1 MTLIV
6 IDQALNTSR
15 EALVK
20 LKYDKKRLEELNKH
34 YPQLEEKR
42 QSAWKQLEKENKDV
56 ERIAGV
62 SLQSFVAT
70 ILNNRIEKL
79 EKEEYEAIEAKRIY
93 DAITYELEELKADI
107 EHLKSAL
114 NKQSEVEVAYQE
126 AYEDKKNFIVLKSP
140 KIWEAVQQLELRNAD
155 IDSDIKEID
164 EAVRASRVVLKST
177 KSAIAELKD
186 AKNLGVLDMVG
197 GGLLVTMAKRNHM
210 SQAQAIIND
219 LNVSLKRFSKELRDV
234 NMEMISPID
243 IENYMSIGDYFFDG
257 LFMDIMVQ
265 NKIDEALNRVQNL
278 NNNVHSVQQNLTTFM
293 AAKKVEK
300 KRVSDEMDAIIVG
313 S

>member
-1 MTLIV
+1 M
-6 IDQALNTSR
+6 
-15 EALVK
+15 
-20 LKYDKKRLEELNKH
+20 
-34 YPQLEEKR
+34 
-42 QSAWKQLEKENKDV
+42 

-70 ILNNRIEKL
+70 LLNNRTEKL
-79 EKEEYEAIEAKRIY
+79 ENEEYEAIEAKRLY
-93 DAITYELEELKADI
+93 DAVTYEVEELQADI
-107 EHLKSAL
+107 ERLKSAL
-114 NKQSEVEVAYQE
+114 NKQSEVEAAYQE

-140 KIWEAVQQLELRNAD
+140 EIWKMVQHLELRNAN

-164 EAVRASRVVLKST
+164 EAIRASRVVLKST
-177 KSAIAELKD
+177 KNAIIELKD

-219 LNVSLKRFSKELRDV
+219 LNVSLKKFSKELRDV
-234 NMEMISPID
+234 KMEMISHLD
-243 IENYMSIGDYFFDG
+243 IENYMSFGDYFFDG

-265 NKIDEALNRVQNL
+265 NKIDEAFNRVQSL
-278 NNNVHSVQQNLTTFM
+278 NNNVQSVQQNLTSLI
-293 AAKKVEK
+293 AEKKVEK
-300 KRVSDEMDAIIVG
+300 KRISDEMDAIIAE

>member
-1 MTLIV
+1 MTLEV

-20 LKYDKKRLEELNKH
+20 LKYNKKRLEELNKQ

-70 ILNNRIEKL
+70 ILNNRTEKL

-114 NKQSEVEVAYQE
+114 NKQSEVEAAYQE

-164 EAVRASRVVLKST
+164 EAIRASRVVLKST
-177 KSAIAELKD
+177 KNAISELKD

-234 NMEMISPID
+234 NMEMISHID

-278 NNNVHSVQQNLTTFM
+278 NNNVLSVQQNLTTFM